1 MRSGTREAA
10 TGIEVGLRAVAAGR
24 RRGGVDPKVA
34 ADVMSAAD
42 VVVAVSPPTVF
53 VTRARADW
61 RA

>member
-24 RRGGVDPKVA
+24 RRGGVVPKVA
-34 ADVMSAAD
+34 AVVMSAAG
-42 VVVAVSPPTVF
+42 VMAVVSPPTAF
-53 VTRARADW
+53 ATRARADW